1 MYEVVGNMRHGSY
14 TLGTATAWIPIDTIA
29 MAIQHWF
36 DMIRPFSSLKALCRR
51 ASVCQRVPSV
61 CSGVAT
67 GSACCEEHVAT
78 KRVRGQQGAQP
89 IFTFQRFQV
98 LKEVQGFRVRVDD
111 NFFSIPFYPLM
122 QLSCFKLFPDPCWV
136 ELALLRCWTNRMEAL
151 ELHIVLACLGTV
163 ITIQL

>member
-1 MYEVVGNMRHGSY
+1 
-14 TLGTATAWIPIDTIA
+14 
-29 MAIQHWF
+29 
-36 DMIRPFSSLKALCRR
+36 MIRPFSSLKALCRR

-89 IFTFQRFQV
+89 IFTLQRFQV

-111 NFFSIPFYPLM
+111 DFFFHTFLYLSIIDAIE
-122 QLSCFKLFPDPCWV
+122 LF
-136 ELALLRCWTNRMEAL
+136 
-151 ELHIVLACLGTV
+151 
-163 ITIQL
+163 